1 MNNPRLIDLTLEDL
15 DRILDERDRMLVERI
30 RAEVASNL
38 PSHVKGIKGIA
49 EIYGCSMATAQRIK
63 NSGKIDAAITQV
75 GRTIVTDTR
84 AALALMQRGGADA

>member
-1 MNNPRLIDLTLEDL
+1 MNNTRLIDLTLADL
-15 DRILDERDRMLVERI
+15 ARILDERDRLLVERI
-30 RAEVASNL
+30 REEVAANL